1 MISQFAEKKISTYNN
16 VSRKIIFQNKC
27 MHIYTYIIHF
37 KLIQCYMPII
47 SQLNK
52 QIQRNK
58 SNWMVARGGLGWG
71 CKVTGEDGEKV

>member
-47 SQLNK
+47 SQLK
-52 QIQRNK
+52 QTNPEKQKQLDGCQR
-58 SNWMVARGGLGWG
+58 WVGVG
-71 CKVTGEDGEKV
+71 V